1 MAIEFRVPD
10 LGENIDSADVGQI
23 LVKEGETISAGKN
36 VLELETEKAVFEV
49 ECPHAGTITKI
60 HVKPGDTVTVGTLI
74 LSIEQVGS
82 VAASSPAPPPPAKS
96 AAAPS
101 STTTPTKPSTV
112 SAMPSAATRPAPATS
127 NGDRPSPAMPA
138 PARPTSAAP
147 AAAALAPP
155 ADYRN
160 DEKLP
165 PPAAPATRRLAREL
179 GVDLYDVAGSGPGG
193 RITQEDVRLFVKSRM
208 SGGVVAGSAGVSLAS
223 PGLPDFTE
231 FGPVERIRMSKLNVT
246 AAGNLSLAWQTIPHV
261 TQHDLADITEVES
274 ARRKMVGDPK
284 YKGPKIT
291 MTVVAV
297 KACVAAIKAMPNFN
311 ASIDTRSNEII
322 QKHFY
327 NIGIAVD
334 TENGLLVPVIK
345 NADTKSIRQIAD
357 EILDLSE
364 KARARKLDIGSMKG
378 GTFTITNLGGIG
390 GTGFT
395 PIVNWPEVA
404 ILGMSRSFEQPRL
417 VEGRLENRLMLPLS
431 LSYDHRVINGADAAR
446 FVRRLCELLSDPFA
460 LLSEI

>member
-23 LVKEGETISAGKN
+23 LVKEGETIAAGKN

-49 ECPHAGTITKI
+49 ECPHAGVITKI
-60 HVKPGDTVTVGTLI
+60 HVKPGDSVSVGTLV
-74 LSIEQVGS
+74 LSIEPAGS
-82 VAASSPAPPPPAKS
+82 GAAKP
-96 AAAPS
+96 AAAP
-101 STTTPTKPSTV
+101 
-112 SAMPSAATRPAPATS
+112 PSAPPKE
-127 NGDRPSPAMPA
+127 
-138 PARPTSAAP
+138 SAAP
-147 AAAALAPP
+147 AAAAVSTKPAAVAAPTVP
-155 ADYRN
+155 ARTAAPVSN
-160 DEKLP
+160 GERPAAVVSPLTATMPAAAENRHDEKLP

-179 GVDLYDVAGSGPGG
+179 GVDLYSVAGSGPGG
-193 RITQEDVRLFVKSRM
+193 RITQDDVRVFVKSRM
-208 SGGVVAGSAGVSLAS
+208 SGAVVASAGSVAMATPS
-223 PGLPDFTE
+223 LPDFAE
-231 FGPVERIRMSKLNVT
+231 FGPVERVKMSKLNVT
-246 AAGNLSLAWQTIPHV
+246 AAANLSVAWQTIPHV
-261 TQHDLADITEVES
+261 TQHDLADITEVEA

-297 KACVAAIKAMPNFN
+297 KACVAALKAFPHFN
-311 ASIDTRSNEII
+311 ASIDSRSNEIVT
-322 QKHFY
+322 KRYY
-327 NIGIAVD
+327 NVGIAVD
-334 TENGLLVPVIK
+334 TENGLLVPVVK

-364 KARARKLDIGSMKG
+364 KARARKLDMGSMRG

-404 ILGMSRSFEQPRL
+404 ILGMSRSFDQPRL
-417 VEGRLENRLMLPLS
+417 VDGRLENRLMLPLS